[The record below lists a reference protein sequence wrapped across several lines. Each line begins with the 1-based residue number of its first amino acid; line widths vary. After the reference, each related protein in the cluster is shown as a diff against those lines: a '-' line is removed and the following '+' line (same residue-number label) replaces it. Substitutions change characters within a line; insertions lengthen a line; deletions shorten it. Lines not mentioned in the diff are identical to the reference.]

1 MTPVEAPPEEHVD
14 EHPPDRPS
22 GDETP
27 QAADSQAEAGGEST
41 APPLSRRGRITVALL
56 TVATLVLLALGV
68 VFWLQVQGNAEQDRQ
83 REQATAVAKQQAITL
98 ITVNPK
104 NVNENMRSLLEN
116 STGEFRRQFEAASP
130 TFEKVIKDGAVD
142 SKGTVAE
149 AGVVSASDGR
159 VRVLVAVNS
168 SVHNAETDKDEPR
181 RYRLRVDVQKEAD
194 RWLVSS
200 MMFVP

>member
-1 MTPVEAPPEEHVD
+1 MTNVEAPPEDHVD
-14 EHPPDRPS
+14 EHPPHRPA
-22 GDETP
+22 DEQAP
-27 QAADSQAEAGGEST
+27 QAADSGAREPIVPA
-41 APPLSRRGRITVALL
+41 LSRRARITVALL
-56 TVATLVLLALGV
+56 TVATLALLALGL

-83 REQATAVAKQQAITL
+83 REQATTVAKQQAITL

-149 AGVVSASDGR
+149 AGVVSASDDR
-159 VRVLVAVNS
+159 IRVLVAVNS
-168 SVHNAETDKDEPR
+168 SVHNAETKKDEPR

>member
-1 MTPVEAPPEEHVD
+1 MTNVEAPPEEHVD
-14 EHPPDRPS
+14 DHPPA
-22 GDETP
+22 GEEAP
-27 QAADSQAEAGGEST
+27 QATESEP
-41 APPLSRRGRITVALL
+41 AVSALSRRARITVALL
-56 TVATLVLLALGV
+56 TVVTLALLALGV
-68 VFWLQVQGNAEQDRQ
+68 MFWLQVQGNAEQDRQ
-83 REQATAVAKQQAITL
+83 REQALDVAKQQAITL

-104 NVNENMRSLLEN
+104 NVNENMRLLLEN

-149 AGVVSASDGR
+149 AGVVSASGDR

-168 SVHNAETDKDEPR
+168 SVHNTETDKDEPR